1 MAHGKWLKGRSKRP
15 LVLAAGK
22 GRANLDANQEK
33 RNVSISR
40 SPLTLFAAQQAL
52 AKCRLFKGLSAEA
65 CEEIAAQSLIQR
77 QPRKIM
83 LINQGDKPHG
93 IYAILKGR
101 VKVFRSSVEGSEIIT
116 RLIGPGESL
125 LENVHFY
132 NKPSPVAAQTETD
145 AELLLIPSAV
155 IGGLVRR
162 HPQLGL
168 NIMHIL
174 ACRTN
179 ELMYQLEQVTVH
191 PALERVAGFL
201 LRVMLEE
208 GGPCKEFELPYEK
221 SEVANHLGLTP
232 ETFSR
237 CLKLLAE
244 RGIKVKGKIVIME
257 DPRKLCEN
265 CDPVYAHNCRHK
277 DSPECPLAGL

>member
-1 MAHGKWLKGRSKRP
+1 MSRGKWLNKPRKV
-15 LVLAAGK
+15 VLAGK
-22 GRANLDANQEK
+22 RATLDKHQE
-33 RNVSISR
+33 NTDVSISR

-52 AKCRLFKGLSAEA
+52 GRCKLFKGLSPEA
-65 CEEIAAQSLIQR
+65 CEDIASQSLIQR
-77 QPRKIM
+77 QPRKVM
-83 LINQGDKPHG
+83 LINQGDKSHG

-101 VKVFRSSVEGSEIIT
+101 VKVFRSSVEGNEIIT

-125 LENVHFY
+125 LENVYFY
-132 NKPSPVAAQTETD
+132 NKPSPVAACTESD
-145 AELLLIPSAV
+145 AELLLLPAAAINA
-155 IGGLVRR
+155 LVRK

-168 NIMHIL
+168 NMMHIL

-201 LRVMLEE
+201 LRVMLED

-221 SEVANHLGLTP
+221 SEIANHLGLTP

-237 CLKLLAE
+237 CLKLLGE
-244 RGIKVKGKIVIME
+244 RGIKVKGKVVIME
-257 DPRKLCEN
+257 DPNRLCQN
-265 CDPVYAHNCRHK
+265 CDPVYAHGCRNK
-277 DSPECPLAGL
+277 DSPDCPIAGL